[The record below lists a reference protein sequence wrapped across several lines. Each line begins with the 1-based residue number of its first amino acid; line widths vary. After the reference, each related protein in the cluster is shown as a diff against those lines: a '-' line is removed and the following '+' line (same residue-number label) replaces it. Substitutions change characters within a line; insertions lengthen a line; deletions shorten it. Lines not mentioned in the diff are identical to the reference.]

1 MIMSYR
7 ANFRFPKKAHHGKL
21 WEALKKTTNCRS
33 AALII
38 SLCSK
43 GSLLILLT
51 SNVMAILLSLHTNGL
66 QFLFQSLVFALCGLQ
81 GHQRTFQVLG
91 FRDGKFAYGKLTN
104 HSNAMN
110 AMGSRAQNDARVAR
124 QLMASY
130 FDSILL
136 DPQLLFKSCKACL
149 CQTQFLPM
157 LNQLAQLP
165 ETSNSA

>member
-1 MIMSYR
+1 MHHCHSLCPMSCLRWEASAPRKSERRWNMTDCFNATTCRYEQSEPMLRRIIKQQLQHMIQSDNLWSCHIVPTSDSPKR
-7 ANFRFPKKAHHGKL
+7 IKKAHRGKL

-91 FRDGKFAYGKLTN
+91 FRDGKFA
-104 HSNAMN
+104 
-110 AMGSRAQNDARVAR
+110 
-124 QLMASY
+124 
-130 FDSILL
+130 
-136 DPQLLFKSCKACL
+136 
-149 CQTQFLPM
+149 
-157 LNQLAQLP
+157 
-165 ETSNSA
+165 